1 MRIPGWLFVVGMVA
15 LVGVTGL
22 CSVFSFGAARQL
34 AVDAGQMNIEVMS
47 VRDLIAQVPTQTPLP
62 TDAPL
67 INTTPTVTLAAG
79 MRPLPT
85 IAPTLD
91 PLASYQVNDPRVRR
105 ILLLGI
111 DQRKGFNPVDDPFY
125 RTDTMMVINID
136 PVRKSVGILSI
147 PRDLWVDIPDGGQP
161 ARINTAFSRG
171 DSGGYPG
178 GGTALAVAT
187 VEQNL
192 GLRIDNYLLVN
203 FDVFTTTIETI
214 APDGIEICVRETIDD
229 PTYPDAG
236 YGTIPVRFDPGC
248 QLLVAERLLQYA
260 RTRKTQ
266 GSDFDRARRQQEVIR
281 AVQEHVLSVGGV
293 SQFITQVPTLWNEL
307 KDSVQTDMTLEDIIS
322 LGVLAQD
329 IPRENIRSGVIDNLY
344 VEFAKTP
351 QGDDI
356 LIPNYNA
363 IRGLIQQVFNP
374 PEDLPEG
381 ELRTRALAENATIA
395 VFNNTDVQGL
405 AGQTRDWLASQGIT
419 VAQVGNVPAP
429 TNEDTIIRDYG
440 GNHTFTARYLAELL
454 GLPSDRIQPGADGL
468 LAQGV
473 AVIIGGDIQ
482 PLLTGQ

>member
-1 MRIPGWLFVVGMVA
+1 MRIPGWLFILGTFA
-15 LVGVTGL
+15 LVGMTAL
-22 CSVFSFGAARQL
+22 CSVASFGAARQF
-34 AVDAGQMNIEVMS
+34 AIDAGQAGVEVIS
-47 VRDLIAQVPTQTPLP
+47 FRDLVAAIPTQTAIPSP
-62 TDAPL
+62 APVVDV
-67 INTTPTVTLAAG
+67 TPTVTLASG
-79 MRPLPT
+79 LQPLPT

-105 ILLLGI
+105 ILLMGI
-111 DQRKGFNPVDDPFY
+111 DQRRGFDPVDDPFY

-161 ARINTAFSRG
+161 ARINTAYSRG

-192 GLRIDNYLLVN
+192 GLRIDNFLVVN
-203 FDVFTTTIETI
+203 FDVFTMIVNTV
-214 APDGIEICVRETIDD
+214 APNGVEVCIRETIDD

-236 YGTIPVRFDPGC
+236 YGTINVHFDPGC
-248 QLLVAERLLQYA
+248 QALDAERLLQYA

-266 GSDFDRARRQQEVIR
+266 GSDFDRARRQQEVIK
-281 AVQEHVLSVGGV
+281 AMQAHILSLGGIG
-293 SQFITQVPTLWNEL
+293 QFISQAPTLWNEL
-307 KDSVQTDMTLEDIIS
+307 KDSVQTDMALEDIIG
-322 LGVLAQD
+322 LAVLAQD
-329 IPRENIRSGVIDNLY
+329 IPRESVRTGVIDNLY
-344 VEFAKTP
+344 VEFAKTA

-374 PEDLPEG
+374 PEDLPES
-381 ELRTRALAENATIA
+381 ELRTRALAENATIG
-395 VFNNTDVQGL
+395 VFNNTDVTGL
-405 AGQTRDWLASQGIT
+405 ASQMRDWLASQGIT
-419 VAQVGNVPAP
+419 VAQVGNTNPA

-454 GLPSDRIQPGADGL
+454 GVPADRIQPGADGL
-468 LAQGV
+468 LAEGV
-473 AVIIGGDIQ
+473 AVIVGQDVQ
-482 PLLTGQ
+482 SLLTNP

>member
-1 MRIPGWLFVVGMVA
+1 MRVPGWLFVLGVFL
-15 LVGVTGL
+15 LVGLTGL
-22 CSVFSFGAARQL
+22 CSVISFGAARQL
-34 AVDAGQMNIEVMS
+34 ALDAGQAGIQVVSM
-47 VRDLIAQVPTQTPLP
+47 RDLLANVPTPTNIPTGAPNAAPTTGATPLPGLTPLP
-62 TDAPL
+62 T
-67 INTTPTVTLAAG
+67 LA
-79 MRPLPT
+79 PT
-85 IAPTLD
+85 ID
-91 PLASYQVNDPRVRR
+91 PLASYTVNDPRAVR

-111 DQRKGFNPVDDPFY
+111 DQRKGFTEGDDKYF

-136 PVRKSVGILSI
+136 PVRKTVGILSI
-147 PRDLWVDIPDGGQP
+147 PRDLWVDIPDGGAP
-161 ARINTAFSRG
+161 GRINTANSRG

-178 GGTALAVAT
+178 GGPALAVAT

-203 FDVFTTTIETI
+203 FDVFTTVVNTV
-214 APDGIEICVRETIDD
+214 APDGVEICVRETIDD

-236 YGTIPVRFDPGC
+236 YGTIHVHFDPGC
-248 QLLVAERLLQYA
+248 QLLDAERLLQYA

-266 GSDFDRARRQQEVIR
+266 GSDFDRARRQQEVLKAMQDHLIS
-281 AVQEHVLSVGGV
+281 LGGV
-293 SQFITQVPTLWNEL
+293 STFISQAPVLWDEL
-307 KDSVQTDMTLEDIIS
+307 KDSFKTNLTLEQIIS
-322 LGVLAQD
+322 LGLLVQE
-329 IPRENIRSGVIDNLY
+329 IPRENVRTGVIDNLY

-374 PEDLPEG
+374 PEVLPES

-395 VFNNTDVQGL
+395 VYNNTDVTGL
-405 AGQTRDWLASQGIT
+405 AGQTRDWLASKGVT
-419 VAQVGNVPAP
+419 VAQVGNTATP
-429 TNEDTIIRDYG
+429 TNADTVIRDYG

-468 LAQGV
+468 LAEGV
-473 AVIIGGDIQ
+473 AVIVGRDVQ